1 MNIDKDFPWD
11 TIVTNRE
18 YHTVFD
24 EKPHRLPI
32 GFSLKKSVKNKS
44 KMKAHYELGLYF
56 TQVPY
61 ILNAKAKVFQYSDI
75 PILNYQKKHLRHIK
89 KIFARLKSSILTNN
103 NKEFEKYAAYSLHF
117 NKDVLS
123 NESVYQSMHNIA
135 TIIDCNSKDIVRRRM
150 TSICD
155 ICCDKLAR
163 FNRCRCEGFICYECM
178 YKISAN
184 TEYTCPFCKGTFE
197 SN

>member
-11 TIVTNRE
+11 TIVTGTE

-24 EKPHRLPI
+24 EKPQRLPI
-32 GFSLKKSVKNKS
+32 GFSLRKSVKES
-44 KMKAHYELGLYF
+44 KMNTVSYELCLYF

-75 PILNYQKKHLRHIK
+75 PILNFQKKNLLQIK
-89 KIFARLKSSILTNN
+89 KIFGRLKSSILKNQN
-103 NKEFEKYAAYSLHF
+103 QKFNKYASYSLQF
-117 NKDVLS
+117 SEDVLS
-123 NESVYQSMHNIA
+123 NESVYNSMHNIA
-135 TIIDCNSKDIVRRRM
+135 TIIDANVKDCVKRRM
-150 TSICD
+150 TSTCD

-163 FNRCRCEGFICYECM
+163 FNRCKCEGFICYECM
-178 YKISAN
+178 YKIS
-184 TEYTCPFCKGTFE
+184 TGEEYTCPFCKEKFE